1 MKESDLNDK
10 IIIRT
15 KKRLFDY
22 YYFTNAK
29 KLGINYTLTGE
40 DYKIKNLIKRY
51 VELTELIDY
60 YFPNEI

>member
-1 MKESDLNDK
+1 MTKLSLEQKRDYL
-10 IIIRT
+10 IITISQMQ
-15 KKRLFDY
+15 
-22 YYFTNAK
+22 K

>member
-1 MKESDLNDK
+1 MTKLSLEQKRDYL
-10 IIIRT
+10 IITISQMQ
-15 KKRLFDY
+15 
-22 YYFTNAK
+22 K
-29 KLGINYTLTGE
+29 KLGINYILTGE